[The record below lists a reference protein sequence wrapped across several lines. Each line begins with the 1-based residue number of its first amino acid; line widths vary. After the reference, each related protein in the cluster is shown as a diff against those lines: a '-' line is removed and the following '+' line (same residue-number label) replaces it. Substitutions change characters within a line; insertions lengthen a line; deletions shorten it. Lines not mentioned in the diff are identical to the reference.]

1 MPGIGA
7 TTAEGILDQLETVAG
22 AASLAEVRVSPRAAE
37 PWAGFVRLFELL
49 QRGHRRLAGR
59 DRGGAPLV

>member
-1 MPGIGA
+1 M
-7 TTAEGILDQLETVAG
+7 AG
-22 AASLAEVRVSPRAAE
+22 AASLAEVRVPPRAAE
-37 PWAGFVRLFELL
+37 HWAAFVQLFELL